1 MTTRTD
7 GHLEP
12 MNNFDALVWM
22 ERRTMEQ
29 LDRFEIQ
36 TNGQDLFIV
45 RLYPDSSPP
54 GWIQGTGK
62 TLSQAVAW
70 VADGVDNRNAQIRA
84 KDV

>member
-1 MTTRTD
+1 
-7 GHLEP
+7 
-12 MNNFDALVWM
+12 MNATEALLWL
-22 ERRTMEQ
+22 ERRCTEN

-36 TNGQDLFIV
+36 SDRWDGKQMFIV
-45 RLYPDSSPP
+45 RLYPDQGNT